1 MKKHIIALAS
11 TLLLCS
17 GSYSQNT
24 QPEKKPKAY
33 MVADAHLDTQWNW
46 DVQTTI
52 KQYVWNTISQNL
64 LLQKQYPDYIFN
76 FEGGVKYAWMK
87 EYYSAQYE
95 EMKKYIREG
104 RWHVSGASWEASDAL
119 VPSTESAI
127 RNIMLGQEYY
137 RKEFGV
143 ESTDIFLPDCFGFG
157 WTLPTIAAH
166 CGLIGF
172 SSQKLDWRNKP
183 FYGKSKHPFTI
194 GLWQGIDGSSVMLAH
209 GYDYGKRWN
218 DEDLSE
224 NKELLGL
231 TTRTPLNM
239 VYRYYGYRRYWRIT
253 HVGFRTFC

>member
-95 EMKKYIREG
+95 EIYPGRTLARE
-104 RWHVSGASWEASDAL
+104 WCQ
-119 VPSTESAI
+119 
-127 RNIMLGQEYY
+127 LGSQ
-137 RKEFGV
+137 R
-143 ESTDIFLPDCFGFG
+143 CFGAF
-157 WTLPTIAAH
+157 
-166 CGLIGF
+166 
-172 SSQKLDWRNKP
+172 N
-183 FYGKSKHPFTI
+183 
-194 GLWQGIDGSSVMLAH
+194 
-209 GYDYGKRWN
+209 
-218 DEDLSE
+218 
-224 NKELLGL
+224 
-231 TTRTPLNM
+231 
-239 VYRYYGYRRYWRIT
+239 RI
-253 HVGFRTFC
+253 CDS